1 MCTCWLTRLRS
12 LETRLVTILPDGRKV
27 RQGSLRGICA
37 RGSPG
42 ASPSRAVQTS
52 LLSYHLE
59 YLVLQPLPTLST
71 SPILTKG
78 VLLGT
83 FSGTRAGLSPE
94 AQMDHAQNCAP
105 GSASFSQKWG
115 LGSRSLPCGGSGS
128 LILQPARRANTVQ
141 QNSDKRDWRDWE
153 GQRAALRAQKREAER
168 KGEEEDLSG
177 PLSALGASI
186 RGWARRLAYLGCSAP
201 RPSRSEGC
209 GPRDLLLAKPAGRI
223 WGPSPAP
230 SLSSLLPAAVRCQIP
245 APASPDPGVG
255 PRAPPPRPTFQGS
268 PGRSTLRIRSPLA
281 GLGPLRWGLD
291 FGRRPQEAE

>member
-1 MCTCWLTRLRS
+1 M
-12 LETRLVTILPDGRKV
+12 TIFPDGGKV

-42 ASPSRAVQTS
+42 ASPSRAAQTS
-52 LLSYHLE
+52 LLPYHLG
-59 YLVLQPLPTLST
+59 LFGPPALANPIHQPYTHQ
-71 SPILTKG
+71 G

-83 FSGTRAGLSPE
+83 FPGTSAGLSLE
-94 AQMDHAQNCAP
+94 AQIDHAQSCAP

-115 LGSRSLPCGGSGS
+115 FGSRSVPCGGSGS

-177 PLSALGASI
+177 PFSALGAFI

-209 GPRDLLLAKPAGRI
+209 GPRDLLLAEPAGRI
-223 WGPSPAP
+223 WGPSPTP

-291 FGRRPQEAE
+291 IGRRPQEAE